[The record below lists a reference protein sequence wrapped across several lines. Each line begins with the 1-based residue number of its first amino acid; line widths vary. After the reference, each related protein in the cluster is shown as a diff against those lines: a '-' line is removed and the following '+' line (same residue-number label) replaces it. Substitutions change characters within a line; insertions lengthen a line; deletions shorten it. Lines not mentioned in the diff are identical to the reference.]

1 MITNATP
8 IYITLILE
16 AIFWFSAYVLVVRRS
31 FKDKSYGMPIFAMA
45 GNITWEFILAAG
57 FVRSCPYAWSTCPE
71 TFFQSLNL
79 ISMSID
85 VLILITILKYGR
97 NQFSNPF
104 IKKYFYPIIIYAILT
119 FFTMQLAF
127 MKQFGILNPYSSDPQ
142 YIPVYDQGGPYTGFA
157 LAMMMGILLINM
169 LVTREDLSG
178 QSLYIGVCMLLGN
191 FFAYILWN
199 VLGGAQ
205 GIITVLYVNVFFV
218 NVVYIVM
225 YYQKAKSLGV
235 NPFKRF

>member
-1 MITNATP
+1 MITNSTP
-8 IYITLILE
+8 IYAALIFE

-57 FVRSCPYAWSTCPE
+57 FVQSCPYAWTTCPE

-85 VLILITILKYGR
+85 VLILISILKFGR
-97 NQFSNPF
+97 DQFDSPF
-104 IKKYFYPIIIYAILT
+104 IKKYFIPIIIYAILT
-119 FFTMQLAF
+119 FFSMQLAF
-127 MKQFGILNPYSSDPQ
+127 MRQFGALNPYSSDPQ
-142 YIPVYDQGGPYTGFA
+142 YIPVFDQGGPYTGFA
-157 LAMMMGILLINM
+157 LALMMGILLIYM
-169 LVTREDLSG
+169 LLTREGVGG
-178 QSLYIGVCMLLGN
+178 QSFYIGLFMLLGN
-191 FFAYILWN
+191 FFAFILWN

-205 GIITVLYVNVFFV
+205 GLITVLYVNVFFV